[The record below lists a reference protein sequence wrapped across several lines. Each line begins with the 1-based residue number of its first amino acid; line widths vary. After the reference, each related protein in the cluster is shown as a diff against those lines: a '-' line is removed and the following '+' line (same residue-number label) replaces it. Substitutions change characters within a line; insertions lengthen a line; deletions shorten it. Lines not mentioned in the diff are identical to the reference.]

1 MTGNGGKKKGVRMQQ
16 RGRGRRAKARAP
28 CRREGKEEAKKKDI
42 HLARGQEGHAC
53 LEIGMR

>member
-1 MTGNGGKKKGVRMQQ
+1 MQLRGEEGG
-16 RGRGRRAKARAP
+16 GRER
-28 CRREGKEEAKKKDI
+28 RREGKEEAEKKDI